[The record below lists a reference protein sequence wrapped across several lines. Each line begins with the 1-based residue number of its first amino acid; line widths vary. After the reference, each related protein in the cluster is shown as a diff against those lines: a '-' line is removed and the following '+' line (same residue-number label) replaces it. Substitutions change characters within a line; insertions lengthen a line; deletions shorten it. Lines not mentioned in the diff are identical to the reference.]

1 MFLVSSAL
9 VVSKKFVD
17 RMKFIIHVT
26 EVVEFTNRIVFY
38 QLVHGVYIFISK
50 SVNIIHI
57 NLFKIIIHRR
67 LKVKIRS

>member
-50 SVNIIHI
+50 SVNIVHI